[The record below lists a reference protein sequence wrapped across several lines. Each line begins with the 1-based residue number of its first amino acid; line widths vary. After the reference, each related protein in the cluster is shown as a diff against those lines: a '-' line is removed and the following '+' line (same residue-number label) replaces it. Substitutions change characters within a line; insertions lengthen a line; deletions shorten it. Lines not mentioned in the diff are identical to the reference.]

1 MNFESKDQA
10 YSDHLFKFGWI
21 IFLLAKIVLI
31 QRRNEV
37 RDCTCF
43 VFAVIYVIL
52 IGMDR
57 SLIKSTF
64 FKDLHGESEEQ

>member
-1 MNFESKDQA
+1 MNFESKDVA
-10 YSDHLFKFGWI
+10 YSDTLFKFGWI

-43 VFAVIYVIL
+43 VFAVMYVLL
-52 IGMDR
+52 IGMD
-57 SLIKSTF
+57 KSIMKSGAY
-64 FKDLHGESEEQ
+64 KDLVMETDE